1 MEVDL
6 RLIVKKLSVKR
17 VPYQVLYSE
26 NVSQE
31 LIDNAVEGFV
41 FVLVTESGSVSC
53 YKVVDTIV
61 SQGYLWNTHKKE
73 VILESMIEDTKL
85 SQESIDSYTRVM
97 EQLSIRLSE
106 LRKYTQITEVV
117 HNTFVKTETSSGKFI
132 ITKAEPVPEPKTV
145 EDEPSAV
152 PTGAEPKTS
161 SSEAAPPFHQQ
172 EGLIDELKNFKF
184 SKLKTREQSDKI
196 NSKYVRHLQFK

>member
-6 RLIVKKLSVKR
+6 RLIVKKLSVKS

-26 NVSQE
+26 KVSQE

-53 YKVVDTIV
+53 YKVVNTIV
-61 SQGYLWNTHKKE
+61 SQGYLWNTHKKD
-73 VILESMIEDTKL
+73 VIAENMIEDVQL
-85 SQESIDSYTRVM
+85 SQESLDSYTRVM
-97 EQLSIRLSE
+97 EQLSVRLSE
-106 LRKYTQITEVV
+106 LRKYTQLTEVV
-117 HNTFVKTETSSGKFI
+117 HDTFIKTETFI
-132 ITKAEPVPEPKTV
+132 VTKTELE
-145 EDEPSAV
+145 
-152 PTGAEPKTS
+152 AEPKTEIIVVS
-161 SSEAAPPFHQQ
+161 AEPKQVVAQTDLFPQQ

-196 NSKYVRHLQFK
+196 NSKYVRRLQFK